1 MVSVFWLWGVWD
13 LSSLTRDWTYT
24 LCIGRRSLNDWAVRK
39 SQDAGFFPGLRSLI
53 RRLNSTAC
61 KIPYSFPIACGIW
74 KPFTFT
80 WNLEWWMW
88 QSHQCNASGRW
99 MFYSPTSSQLDH
111 LQACPLLSNVLQT
124 PAKRPFLYLVFLLV
138 TNQCLSVV
146 FPPNKRS
153 TPAFPFFQ
161 HCPQS
166 LAIITSSR
174 YHSSHPKSSAF
185 S

>member
-1 MVSVFWLWGVWD
+1 MQNPLLFPYRMWDMETIYFYLKPGVMNVTVTPMQCQWG
-13 LSSLTRDWTYT
+13 L
-24 LCIGRRSLNDWAVRK
+24 
-39 SQDAGFFPGLRSLI
+39 
-53 RRLNSTAC
+53 
-61 KIPYSFPIACGIW
+61 
-74 KPFTFT
+74 
-80 WNLEWWMW
+80 
-88 QSHQCNASGRW
+88 

-138 TNQCLSVV
+138 TNQRLSVV

-185 S
+185 SQLLPCSSSLHTFLVLARAGASKGPRVLSL

>member
-1 MVSVFWLWGVWD
+1 MKLDVGVFFFNVDHLKNLYWICHNMVSVFWLWGVWD

-80 WNLEWWMW
+80 CLCVCMSVNLCLCVFTCVAGEGGHKW
-88 QSHQCNASGRW
+88 
-99 MFYSPTSSQLDH
+99 
-111 LQACPLLSNVLQT
+111 CPYIHRLLYEGGYFCFFVL
-124 PAKRPFLYLVFLLV
+124 
-138 TNQCLSVV
+138 NLS
-146 FPPNKRS
+146 
-153 TPAFPFFQ
+153 
-161 HCPQS
+161 
-166 LAIITSSR
+166 
-174 YHSSHPKSSAF
+174 
-185 S
+185 